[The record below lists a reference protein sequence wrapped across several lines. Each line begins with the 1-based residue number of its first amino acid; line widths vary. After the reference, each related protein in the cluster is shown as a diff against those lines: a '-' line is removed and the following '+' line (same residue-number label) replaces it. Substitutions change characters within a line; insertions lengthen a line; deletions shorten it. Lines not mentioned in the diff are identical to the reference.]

1 MKLLAGNSNRTL
13 AEAIANYLDLP
24 LTRAQVRKFAD
35 NELFVTIDENV
46 RGEDVFVDVGN

>member
-13 AEAIANYLDLP
+13 AQAIASYLDLP

-35 NELFVTIDENV
+35 NELLSLIHI
-46 RGEDVFVDVGN
+46 